1 MRPFLF
7 HVLKELMYSE
17 DDLIPLSALQ
27 HLIFCERQAALIHL
41 EGLWA
46 DNRLTVEGSHL
57 HRKADTGP
65 DESRGNIRITRSV
78 PLRSLRLGLVGKAD
92 VVEFHR
98 TEGDPATGHEPQTAD
113 LPGAGWRPFPVEYKR
128 GRPKAHRADE
138 VQLCAQAFCLE
149 EMLDVVIP
157 AGALYYGQTRRRKEV
172 AFDDEIRAITVR
184 AAQRMHELVRSG
196 VTPRAIRQPKCEN
209 CSLLHLCLPAAV
221 DPARSAM
228 QYLERSLR
236 ELEPS

>member
-1 MRPFLF
+1 
-7 HVLKELMYSE
+7 MYSE

-46 DNRLTVEGSHL
+46 DNRLTVEGTHL

-65 DESRGNIRITRSV
+65 DESRGDIRITRSV

-98 TEGDPATGHEPQTAD
+98 TEGESATRHSPQTAAP
-113 LPGAGWRPFPVEYKR
+113 PGAGWRPFPVEYKR
-128 GRPKAHRADE
+128 GRPKAHFADE

-149 EMLDVVIP
+149 EMLGVLVP
-157 AGALYYGQTRRRKEV
+157 VGALYYGQARRRKEV
-172 AFDDEIRAITVR
+172 VFDDEIRTLTVR
-184 AAQRMHELVRSG
+184 AAQRMHELVHTG
-196 VTPRAIRQPKCEN
+196 VTPRAIREPKCEN

-221 DPARSAM
+221 DPARSAT
-228 QYLERSLR
+228 QYLARSLR
-236 ELEPS
+236 EFDPS